1 MCKDHRKRSNQ
12 QRVKPNYS
20 LLFLRDTLKPMS
32 SVPKQSSTRKHVVS
46 VSAGSSQR
54 DSYIETELL
63 GTPIILERRGTDGD
77 IPKAEKM
84 IEELDGQVDAFGL
97 GGMDLF
103 IQAAGRRYYLRDGVR
118 LASHAKKTPMV
129 CGAGLKDTLER
140 IVVRDLDKTLHW
152 QGKKVLMVSAVDRF
166 GMAEALAEQNADII
180 YGDWIYIIGL
190 PIPLRSLASLNLA
203 ARIFAPIATQL
214 PVSWVYPSGNKQEKT
229 ESGWRSKY
237 FDWAEVIAGD
247 FHYIKRYAP
256 DNLTGKIILTNTT
269 TKEDVEILKK
279 RGVKTLITTT
289 PRFNGRSLPTNVL
302 EAAFIAISGKY
313 PLTPDD
319 YKRLITES
327 ELRPDILQL
336 N

>member
-1 MCKDHRKRSNQ
+1 MCKERKKRSDQ

-140 IVVRDLDKTLHW
+140 IVVKNLDETVHW
-152 QGKKVLMVSAVDRF
+152 QGKKTLMVLAVDRF
-166 GMAEALAEQNADII
+166 GMAETLAEVGANVL
-180 YGDWIYIIGL
+180 YGDLIFGVGVD
-190 PIPLRSLASLNLA
+190 IPLRSLKALA
-203 ARIFAPIATQL
+203 RTAGILGPIISNVPISWL
-214 PVSWVYPSGNKQEKT
+214 YPVGKDQEKT
-229 ESGWRSKY
+229 IRDWRTKY

-269 TKEDVEILKK
+269 TKEDVEMLKK

-327 ELRPDILQL
+327 ELKPDILQL